1 MTSLARMLAIL
12 DLFDEGA
19 SAWTAERI
27 AGHLGYSVPTSY
39 RYVREL
45 GEAGLLRR
53 DAGGTYV
60 LGPRVIELD
69 HHIRVGDPL
78 LNAGRGIMR
87 ALADSTGYDVVLG
100 TIYGERIITIAQEHG
115 TEVVG
120 ATYGR
125 GRRMPLFRGM
135 LSKTILATLPRARL
149 RRLYENHLDEAL
161 ATDFARSF
169 ENLVD
174 ELKGIRSAGY
184 CVTHGELDQ
193 ELVGIAVPMA
203 SNAHRII
210 ASVGMVVTRRS
221 YGTAN
226 AEQLA
231 SMLETATRDIVREL
245 PSDKAGVE
253 TAPRANRAQS
263 RVRS

>member
-19 SAWTAERI
+19 STWTAEGI
-27 AGHLGYSVPTSY
+27 AGHLDYSVPTSY

-53 DAGGTYV
+53 DAGGTYM

-69 HHIRVGDPL
+69 HRIRVGDPL

-87 ALADSTGYDVVLG
+87 DLADATGYDVVLG
-100 TIYGERIITIAQEHG
+100 TIYGARIITIAQEHG
-115 TEVVG
+115 TEVVS

-135 LSKTILATLPRARL
+135 LSKSILAILPRARL
-149 RRLYENHLDEAL
+149 RRLHLRHLAEAQ

-169 ENLVD
+169 EILVA
-174 ELKGIRSAGY
+174 ELKTIRSAGY

-193 ELVGIAVPMA
+193 GLVGIAVPLA

-210 ASVGMVVTRRS
+210 ASLGMVVTRRS
-221 YGTAN
+221 YAAAN

-231 SMLETATRDIVREL
+231 AMLVTAAREMVQAL
-245 PSDKAGVE
+245 PSVATGIDKAPAAAHTKTGQPV
-253 TAPRANRAQS
+253 
-263 RVRS
+263 